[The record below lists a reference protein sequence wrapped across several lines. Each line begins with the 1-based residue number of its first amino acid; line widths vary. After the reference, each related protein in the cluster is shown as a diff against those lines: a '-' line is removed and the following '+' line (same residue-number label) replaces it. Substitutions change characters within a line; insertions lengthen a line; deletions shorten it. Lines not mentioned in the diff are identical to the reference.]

1 MPALKQIKEICSLY
15 QEQPATGVHG
25 GQRTAS
31 VVYRSEVINRLQQSH
46 ALVIQIADNLT
57 SDMATIRAG
66 GEAVAKM
73 DPVEFS
79 PDGRYIHTAQVSE
92 RLNFLRYLL

>member
-1 MPALKQIKEICSLY
+1 MAM
-15 QEQPATGVHG
+15 VHWF
-25 GQRTAS
+25 TSS
-31 VVYRSEVINRLQQSH
+31 VSINRSEVINRQQQSH
-46 ALVIQIADNLT
+46 ALVIQIADNDNLT
-57 SDMATIRAG
+57 SYMATIRAG

-73 DPVEFS
+73 DPSEFS